1 MTRLIAKILKLQVFS
16 SDCFPNQWSDII
28 TSPPP
33 YITLMAK
40 NRKKVMG
47 TGTSDPTPLLE
58 EVGTPTSGNPPV
70 CSIAEE
76 FKSDDEVKVS
86 TETKDAGVTE
96 EVYIFMEN
104 RTNFDRELLGS

>member
-1 MTRLIAKILKLQVFS
+1 MYSVQSTV
-16 SDCFPNQWSDII
+16 
-28 TSPPP
+28 
-33 YITLMAK
+33 Y
-40 NRKKVMG
+40 
-47 TGTSDPTPLLE
+47 
-58 EVGTPTSGNPPV
+58 

-104 RTNFDRELLGS
+104 RTNFDRELLGSLDLIGFKVIH